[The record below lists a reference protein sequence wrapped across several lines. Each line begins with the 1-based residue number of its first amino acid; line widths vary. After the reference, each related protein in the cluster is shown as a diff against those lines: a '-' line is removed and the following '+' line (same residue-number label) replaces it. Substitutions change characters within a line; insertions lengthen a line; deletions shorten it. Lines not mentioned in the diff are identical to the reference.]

1 MNSQI
6 RATRKRTRARLRS
19 WVVSIHNTIYPELA
33 GKESSLW
40 AYRPEQ
46 RTDANTWLGE
56 KILSGEAFC
65 AGRFGADELEIV
77 QQWRRKN
84 TRSLIGRFIE
94 AFASGDPFYRVFRSR
109 ARIKKRGLK
118 PLTVANHKRFY
129 DLMLESMEQIALLG
143 SWVPGEAW
151 FAAELGHVV
160 TSPRVSFEP
169 YRHEKPW
176 TLSLQGKRVLVVHPF
191 DESIREQY
199 QQHRDRLFPNNNVL
213 PDFELHTLVPP
224 RAHFGEIRDAEH
236 WFELFHGLVESVCS
250 KEFDVAIIGA
260 GPFGLP
266 LAAEV
271 KKAGRQAIHLAGA
284 TQILFGIRGTRWN
297 RDAEVKALFNDFWV
311 TPKPSET
318 PPKKARK
325 MSESSYW

>member
-1 MNSQI
+1 MNI
-6 RATRKRTRARLRS
+6 MLRTARKRARQRLRS
-19 WVVSIHNTIYPELA
+19 RVVSIHDGLYPELA

-40 AYRPEQ
+40 AYWPEQ
-46 RTDANTWLGE
+46 RTDANVWLGE

-65 AGRFGADELEIV
+65 AARFGADELEII
-77 QQWRRKN
+77 QQWRRKKS
-84 TRSLIGRFIE
+84 RSPLGRLIE
-94 AFASGDPFYRVFRSR
+94 AFGSGDPFYRVFRSR

-118 PLTVANHKRFY
+118 PLTATNHKRFY
-129 DLMLESMEQIALLG
+129 DLMLDSMKQIDLLG

-151 FAAELGHVV
+151 FSPELGHVV
-160 TSPRVSFEP
+160 TSPRKSFEP

-176 TLSLQGKRVLVVHPF
+176 TQSLRGKRVLVVHPF

-199 QQHRDRLFPNNNVL
+199 ERNRGRLFHSKHVL
-213 PDFELHTLVPP
+213 PDFDLQTTVPP
-224 RAHFGEIRDAEH
+224 RAHFGEIRNAEH
-236 WFELFHGLVESVCS
+236 WFELFHELAESVCS
-250 KEFDVAIIGA
+250 QDFDVAIIGA

-271 KKAGRQAIHLAGA
+271 KRNGRQAIHLAGA
-284 TQILFGIRGTRWN
+284 TQILFGIKGSRWD
-297 RDAEVKALFNDFWV
+297 RDTEVRALYNELWV